1 MTDKMHK
8 CIFTFGKVM
17 AILSL
22 VGSLTWFMYWILA
35 ERDIV
40 NAENITKIE
49 QRQYDI
55 QSDIA
60 DIKISVSRID
70 GTMDA
75 LKESNSRLYDT
86 MRRIEEKL
94 ESDMSMLPL
103 RALI

>member
-1 MTDKMHK
+1 MTGKMHK

-22 VGSLTWFMYWILA
+22 VGSLAGFMYWILA

-40 NAENITKIE
+40 NAANITKIE

-94 ESDMSMLPL
+94 DNE
-103 RALI
+103 

>member
-1 MTDKMHK
+1 
-8 CIFTFGKVM
+8 M

-22 VGSLTWFMYWILA
+22 VGSLAGFMYWILA

-40 NAENITKIE
+40 NAANITKIE

-94 ESDMSMLPL
+94 DNE
-103 RALI
+103 